1 MKQKN
6 IISNLKN
13 IFFIFLLKIRGLFV
27 QKPKRK
33 LTWSVEDY
41 ELAKKWS
48 KSQKHPYLKLKTLW
62 DYCEDR
68 YDSVYTIQNVNNF
81 IKI

>member
-6 IISNLKN
+6 FISNLKN

>member
-6 IISNLKN
+6 FISNLKN

-48 KSQKHPYLKLKTLW
+48 KSQKHPYLKLKTLC

>member
-6 IISNLKN
+6 FISNLKN
-13 IFFIFLLKIRGLFV
+13 IFFIFSLKMKSLFI
-27 QKPKRK
+27 QKPTRK

-41 ELAKKWS
+41 EFAKKWS

>member
-6 IISNLKN
+6 FISNLKN
-13 IFFIFLLKIRGLFV
+13 IFFIFLLKIRGFFV
-27 QKPKRK
+27 QKPTRK

>member
-6 IISNLKN
+6 FIFNLKN
-13 IFFIFLLKIRGLFV
+13 IFFIFLLKIKGLFI
-27 QKPKRK
+27 QKPTRK

-41 ELAKKWS
+41 EFAKKWS

>member
-6 IISNLKN
+6 FISNLKN
-13 IFFIFLLKIRGLFV
+13 IFFTFLLKIRGFFV
-27 QKPKRK
+27 QKPTRK

>member
-6 IISNLKN
+6 FISNLKN
-13 IFFIFLLKIRGLFV
+13 IFFIFLLKIRGFFV
-27 QKPKRK
+27 QKPTRK

-41 ELAKKWS
+41 EFAK
-48 KSQKHPYLKLKTLW
+48 KLKTLW

>member
-6 IISNLKN
+6 FISNLKN
-13 IFFIFLLKIRGLFV
+13 IFFIFSLKMKGLFI
-27 QKPKRK
+27 QKPTRK

-41 ELAKKWS
+41 EFAKKWS

-68 YDSVYTIQNVNNF
+68 YESVYTIQNVNNF

>member
-6 IISNLKN
+6 FISNLKN
-13 IFFIFLLKIRGLFV
+13 IFFIFLLKIKGLFV

>member
-6 IISNLKN
+6 FISNLKN
-13 IFFIFLLKIRGLFV
+13 IFFTFLLKIRGFFV
-27 QKPKRK
+27 QKPTRK
-33 LTWSVEDY
+33 LTWSVKDY

>member
-6 IISNLKN
+6 FISNLKN
-13 IFFIFLLKIRGLFV
+13 IFFIFLLKIRSLFV

>member
-6 IISNLKN
+6 FISNLKN
-13 IFFIFLLKIRGLFV
+13 IFFTFLLKIRGFFV
-27 QKPKRK
+27 QNPTRK

>member
-6 IISNLKN
+6 FISNLKN

-27 QKPKRK
+27 QKPTRK

>member
-6 IISNLKN
+6 FISNLKN
-13 IFFIFLLKIRGLFV
+13 IFFIFLLKIRGFFV
-27 QKPKRK
+27 QKPTRK

-41 ELAKKWS
+41 EFAKKWS

>member
-6 IISNLKN
+6 FISNLKN

-41 ELAKKWS
+41 ELAKNWS
-48 KSQKHPYLKLKTLW
+48 ISQKHPYLKLKTLW

>member
-6 IISNLKN
+6 FISNLKN
-13 IFFIFLLKIRGLFV
+13 IFFTFLLKIRGFFV
-27 QKPKRK
+27 QKPTRK

-41 ELAKKWS
+41 EFAKKWS